1 MQDHQK
7 LKPKKIIFIGN
18 HLPRQCGIATFTTDL
33 CESVAKIK
41 SPAVECFA
49 IAMNDRAAG
58 YLYPDRVRF
67 EINAINREQYDIASD
82 FINISQ
88 ADIICLQHEY
98 GIFGGKAGR
107 WILSLLR
114 QVWRRWLPRSTLC

>member
-18 HLPRQCGIATFTTDL
+18 YLPRQCGIATFTTDL

-58 YLYPDRVRF
+58 YLYPERVRF
-67 EINAINREQYDIASD
+67 IMPSPM
-82 FINISQ
+82 
-88 ADIICLQHEY
+88 
-98 GIFGGKAGR
+98 KKR
-107 WILSLLR
+107 WA
-114 QVWRRWLPRSTLC
+114 RRIKELMN